1 MKSFKF
7 YFLNGDND
15 DYSLEIIIQ
24 QFLTHVISN
33 FNKRWSIKNTI
44 PKMEIREIKNALFDE
59 FQHCLY
65 IDKYKILLEYT
76 DIDTLFQMCIK
87 LLRELY
93 NYY

>member
-1 MKSFKF
+1 
-7 YFLNGDND
+7 
-15 DYSLEIIIQ
+15 
-24 QFLTHVISN
+24 
-33 FNKRWSIKNTI
+33 
-44 PKMEIREIKNALFDE
+44 MEIREIKNALFDE